1 VFLKN
6 VVSKTTL
13 PREEPIVNQEI
24 SLKPNIVGDEEAE
37 RASSTLFF
45 LLRRNRR
52 SPRCAG

>member
-37 RASSTLFF
+37 RASSILFF